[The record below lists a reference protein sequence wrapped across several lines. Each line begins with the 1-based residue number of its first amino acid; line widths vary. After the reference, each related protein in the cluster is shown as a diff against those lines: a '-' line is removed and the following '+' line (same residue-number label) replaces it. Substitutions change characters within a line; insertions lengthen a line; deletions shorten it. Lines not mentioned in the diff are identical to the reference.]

1 MKITVP
7 PEIER
12 ALTVQARKRG
22 TTAELIALDSL
33 RKRFVRPRVKRR
45 HDGVK
50 GDGRQTLADFLK
62 GYVGV
67 LHSSEHVPGGARMSE
82 ESGKKFAQALI
93 EKRSRG
99 RL

>member
-12 ALTVQARKRG
+12 ALTTQARKCG
-22 TTAELIALDSL
+22 TTAELVALDSL
-33 RKRFVRPRVKRR
+33 RERFVRGRVKRR
-45 HDGVK
+45 RDEEEGN
-50 GDGRQTLADFLK
+50 GRKTLADFLK

-67 LHSSEHVPGGARMSE
+67 LHSSECAAGGAQMSE
-82 ESGKKFAQALI
+82 QLGKKFTQALI
-93 EKRSRG
+93 EKRRKG

>member
-7 PEIER
+7 PELER
-12 ALTVQARKRG
+12 ALNAQARKLG
-22 TTAELIALDSL
+22 TTAELVALDSL
-33 RKRFVRPRVKRR
+33 RERFVRTRRKRG
-45 HDGVK
+45 HDEGE
-50 GDGRQTLADFLK
+50 GDGRKTLADFLK

-67 LHSSEHVPGGARMSE
+67 LDSSELVEGGARMSE
-82 ESGKKFAQALI
+82 EPGKKFAQALI

>member
-12 ALTVQARKRG
+12 ALTAQARKRG
-22 TTAELIALDSL
+22 TTAELVALDSL
-33 RKRFVRPRVKRR
+33 RERFVRARVKRR
-45 HDGVK
+45 RDEGE
-50 GDGRQTLADFLK
+50 GNGRRTLADFLK

-67 LHSSEHVPGGARMSE
+67 LHSSECVSDGGRMSE
-82 ESGKKFAQALI
+82 EPGKKFTQALI
-93 EKRSRG
+93 EKRRKG

>member
-33 RKRFVRPRVKRR
+33 RRRFVRAHVRRR
-45 HDGVK
+45 HDEGE
-50 GDGRQTLADFLK
+50 GNGRQTLADFLE

-67 LHSSEHVPGGARMSE
+67 LHSSERVPGGARMSE
-82 ESGKKFAQALI
+82 ESGNKFAQALI
-93 EKRSRG
+93 DKRRKG